1 MCHRSTVGQAS
12 HLSTAVPSKTDAAQ
26 VPLNQPVSLF
36 PSLLLPQTHLAA
48 PLTAAAAI
56 SASQSNAECS
66 TSANILLS
74 LESSAR
80 QQQQQQ
86 ETRVGLQDCAMTKMV
101 AKEPEP
107 ASGNPEREKRQPV
120 ADDKGNESDDSVEM
134 IDRSNMEVIAVDES
148 DCEDSFGK
156 DLKVPAQPQEPL
168 HSVNA
173 EFSSASTQTSQQSQ
187 DNRWGSRFGSFQG
200 SNPELYRKTDP
211 FLSSLQWN

>member
-12 HLSTAVPSKTDAAQ
+12 HLSTTVPSNTDVAQ

-56 SASQSNAECS
+56 SANQSNAECS

-80 QQQQQQ
+80 QQQQQ
-86 ETRVGLQDCAMTKMV
+86 ETRAGLQDCAKTKMV

-107 ASGNPEREKRQPV
+107 AVGNPERENRQPV

-148 DCEDSFGK
+148 DCEDSRGK
-156 DLKVPAQPQEPL
+156 DLKVPAQPQEPS

-187 DNRWGSRFGSFQG
+187 DDRWGSRFGSFQG

>member
-1 MCHRSTVGQAS
+1 MCHRSVGQAS
-12 HLSTAVPSKTDAAQ
+12 HLSTTVPSKTDAAQ
-26 VPLNQPVSLF
+26 VPVNQPVSLF

-56 SASQSNAECS
+56 AANQSNAECS

-80 QQQQQQ
+80 QQQQ
-86 ETRVGLQDCAMTKMV
+86 ETRAGLQDCAKTKMV

-107 ASGNPEREKRQPV
+107 AGGNPEREKRQPV

-134 IDRSNMEVIAVDES
+134 IDRSNTEVIAVDES

-156 DLKVPAQPQEPL
+156 DLKVPAQPQEPP
-168 HSVNA
+168 HSVNF

-187 DNRWGSRFGSFQG
+187 DDR
-200 SNPELYRKTDP
+200 
-211 FLSSLQWN
+211 